1 MAGYA
6 INTEVKY
13 PHLALVDLDAVRAG
27 FDHPWT
33 NQTLARINESV
44 LRLGVVKGEFHWH
57 KHDDSDELFYVVE
70 GRLFVDVAEGPSH
83 ELGPRQ
89 AIVVPKGKV
98 HRTRA
103 PDGVIMLMVGAADIK
118 PTGD

>member
-1 MAGYA
+1 L
-6 INTEVKY
+6 T
-13 PHLALVDLDAVRAG
+13 PFDLDAVRAK
-27 FDHPWT
+27 FSHPWV

-57 KHDDSDELFYVVE
+57 RHDDSDELFYVVE
-70 GRLFVDVAEGPSH
+70 GRLYVDIEDEASH

-89 AIVVPKGKV
+89 AIVVPKGRM

-103 PDGVIMLMVGAADIK
+103 ADGVIMLMIGAADIK

>member
-1 MAGYA
+1 MDYR
-6 INTEVKY
+6 INTDVKF
-13 PHLALVDLDAVRAG
+13 PPLQTVDLDAVRDG
-27 FDHPWT
+27 FEHPWT
-33 NQTLARINESV
+33 NQTLVQVNGDV

-70 GRLFVDVAEGPSH
+70 GTLFVDIEGEASR
-83 ELGPRQ
+83 ELKPKQ
-89 AIVVPKGKV
+89 AFVVPCGKV

-103 PDGVIMLMVGAADIK
+103 PDGVMMLMVGRADIK